1 MAPRRA
7 FLAASLLLGHGFL
20 QACANTP
27 TLPLPPPVATAEF
40 PDESGLVRVSGT
52 ALGNAFVSVLN
63 TRTEQGVITR
73 ADDDGAFATDIAA
86 SAGDRLELWQEADG
100 EIGERIDLAVPP
112 R

>member
-1 MAPRRA
+1 
-7 FLAASLLLGHGFL
+7 
-20 QACANTP
+20 
-27 TLPLPPPVATAEF
+27 VATAEF
-40 PDESGLVRVSGT
+40 SDESGLVRVSGI

-73 ADDDGAFATDIAA
+73 ADDDGAFTTDIAA